1 MGKTVYLRMN
11 NDGYVIGGYVSK
23 LHAAQKTLEL
33 DKNEYMIKVTVSLT
47 DDQLSHDEAI
57 QIIKTFKEENK

>member
-11 NDGYVIGGYVSK
+11 HDGYVIGGYVSQ

-33 DKNEYMIKVTVSLT
+33 DKNEHMIKVTVSFE
-47 DDQLSHDEAI
+47 DDHLSQDEAI
-57 QIIKTFKEENK
+57 QIIKNFKEDNK

>member
-11 NDGYVIGGYVSK
+11 SDGYVIGGYVSQ

-33 DKNEYMIKVTVSLT
+33 DKNEHMIKVTVSLT